1 MPKLGYLLPTRER
14 VMENHHETGS
24 LLALAERAE
33 ALGFDSIW
41 VGDSVTARPRHDPLT
56 LLAAVAARTKKAE
69 LGTAVLLPALRNPV
83 LLAHQVATVDRI
95 SEGRLILGI
104 GIAADMPAIR
114 REFEAMGVPFEKR
127 VGRMNEAMR
136 LCKAL
141 WSGKPVTWPRPGSEG
156 RWTMTDAVLGPT
168 PHRPGGPP
176 IWFGGGLPAGRER
189 TGRLY
194 DGWFPNLPT
203 PEEFPAQIAEV
214 RTPGTALDMGMGQG
228 RNSIWLARQGWKVTG
243 FDPAVQAMAVA
254 QQNAASLGL
263 TLTTVEARD
272 DTFDWGDNKWD
283 LILLSYAGCDPANVP
298 RIEKALKPGGVLGIE
313 EHRLPVVTGTTADSV
328 FVAQTPE
335 ELEGALAHINSR
347 AMSLLKRKRAL
358 RLCRE
363 NLAWSPTLFQL

>member
-14 VMENHHETGS
+14 VMENHHETGP

-56 LLAAVAARTKKAE
+56 LLAAVAARTRKAE

-127 VGRMNEAMR
+127 VGRMNDAMR

-141 WSGKPVTWPRPGSEG
+141 WTGKPVDWKGF
-156 RWTMTDAVLGPT
+156 WTVNQGTVGPT

-203 PEEFPAQIAEV
+203 PEEYPAQIEEV
-214 RTPGTALDMGMGQG
+214 RATARAAG
-228 RNSIWLARQGWKVTG
+228 RDGKAIVGAMYLTLAIDDDAKRADAKIDSYLAHYYGVPAPAMRARQRCFAGS
-243 FDPAVQAMAVA
+243 
-254 QQNAASLGL
+254 AAG
-263 TLTTVEARD
+263 AAA
-272 DTFDWGDNKWD
+272 WIK
-283 LILLSYAGCDPANVP
+283 SYADAGATHLMLRFAGDHERHLEVAS
-298 RIEKALKPGGVLGIE
+298 RI
-313 EHRLPVVTGTTADSV
+313 
-328 FVAQTPE
+328 
-335 ELEGALAHINSR
+335 
-347 AMSLLKRKRAL
+347 KRDL
-358 RLCRE
+358 S
-363 NLAWSPTLFQL
+363 W